1 MAKEGFHTGWRRSI
15 EEATE
20 YEIQN
25 VMQSVAHPYFADS
38 LKKFLAGERKSSHAQ
53 VKLPD

>member
-1 MAKEGFHTGWRRSI
+1 MGWRRSI

-20 YEIQN
+20 FEIQN
-25 VMQSVAHPYFADS
+25 VMQSVAHPYFAEA

-53 VKLPD
+53 VTLPD